1 MYIYIEYIYVCVC
14 VCVCVYIL
22 FLMLT
27 KGENIEYF
35 ELFKLI
41 NAIKGQTLKLRHTFS
56 TAQYTDL
63 QW

>member
-1 MYIYIEYIYVCVC
+1 MC

-22 FLMLT
+22 FLMST
-27 KGENIEYF
+27 KGESIEYF

-41 NAIKGQTLKLRHTFS
+41 NAIKGQTLKLRYTSS